1 MNDPAFELVLDQA
14 LQLRAAGSSVEA
26 CLARFP
32 QYAAELRPLL
42 ETAAHAAGGLRAGEP
57 LPPPDLA
64 RGRARVLHAAR
75 ASQPRPATIV
85 LRWATAL
92 AFVLALGFGVS
103 AASARSLPGDVLYPV
118 KRALEGAQLALTSN
132 LNARRQLEAE
142 HNARRQEEVRALSQM
157 KREGVVEFEGPVES
171 AAGDELTVAGVRVR
185 GANSAA
191 AGDRVRV
198 RVRTTAEGGVVL
210 DALIPI
216 VVAPPATREPTRAP
230 TLTPP
235 TAATPE
241 ATATRPAPTGTNS
254 PEPTPTPRRDPT
266 RVPTASPATR
276 EPTRAPA
283 DLRPTATSERLT
295 PRPEQRPTEPPPTPT
310 SGRDRP

>member
-92 AFVLALGFGVS
+92 AFVLALAFGVS
-103 AASARSLPGDVLYPV
+103 AASARSLPGDVVYPV
-118 KRALEGAQLALTSN
+118 KRALEGVQLALTSN
-132 LNARRQLEAE
+132 LTVRRQLEAE

-171 AAGDELTVAGVRVR
+171 ATAEEIVIAGVRIR
-185 GANSAA
+185 GAGAA
-191 AGDRVRV
+191 QAGERVRV
-198 RVRTTAEGGVVL
+198 SVRTTREGVIVL
-210 DALIPI
+210 EALTPI
-216 VVAPPATREPTRAP
+216 GAPAPPERPTSPPPPTSTPAPPTATVVREATATVEPTPARPTQTASPAPTATAPPVREPTRE
-230 TLTPP
+230 PP
-235 TAATPE
+235 TAAR
-241 ATATRPAPTGTNS
+241 ATDAPPA
-254 PEPTPTPRRDPT
+254 
-266 RVPTASPATR
+266 
-276 EPTRAPA
+276 
-283 DLRPTATSERLT
+283 RLT
-295 PRPEQRPTEPPPTPT
+295 DPPPTPT
-310 SGRDRP
+310 PTTGRERP